1 MEHGA
6 KLNLF
11 PRSLR
16 SKWEIMAINS
26 CHVVVSEDMMEFL
39 AIEVGLELAYLLA
52 VGVHLLL
59 SAVPIL
65 VDLLD
70 DDFGVAVRE

>member
-1 MEHGA
+1 
-6 KLNLF
+6 
-11 PRSLR
+11 
-16 SKWEIMAINS
+16 
-26 CHVVVSEDMMEFL
+26 MEFL

-70 DDFGVAVRE
+70 DDFGVAIGE